1 MMKGILLLLIVLL
14 SCNNIENRQRKE
26 FSDKD
31 EAVDFAISSL
41 RKQDTKNIY
50 NLYYV
55 IETQDSLLYVIN
67 TYENNRL
74 PFMYFFDTLDCKSI
88 EDVEYV
94 IYLNRSSFNPQKDN
108 CVGEDFNVMLTIN
121 EELNL
126 PELKG
131 MIFKFSIENNM
142 AKYVLIKEGDILK
155 KVESDPNLIIEVIEE
170 EIFERNIK

>member
-1 MMKGILLLLIVLL
+1 MIKGVLLLFIVLL
-14 SCNNIENRQRKE
+14 SCNNIENRQGKMFSNKE
-26 FSDKD
+26 K
-31 EAVDFAISSL
+31 AVNFAISSL
-41 RKQDTKNIY
+41 KKLDTSGIY
-50 NLYYV
+50 DLYYV
-55 IETQDSLLYVIN
+55 IETEDNFLYVIN
-67 TYENNRL
+67 TRKDDRL
-74 PFMYFFDTLDCKSI
+74 LFMYFFDTLDCKSI

-155 KVESDPNLIIEVIEE
+155 KVESDPNLIIEEIEE